1 MFGAMNRPREF
12 DDTREHLLDT
22 GEAVI
27 RGKGFA
33 AVGLAEL
40 LATAG
45 VPKGSFY
52 HYFRSKEGYGAE
64 LLERYFHNHE
74 RDMRVWLLDGPGT
87 AASRLIGYF
96 RQWAAR
102 HDAAGGQVG
111 CLAVKLSAEVC
122 DLSEAMRGVLV
133 QGMARTEAQLAEAIV
148 AGRQDGSLTVAA
160 DPDQL
165 ARSLHQL
172 WIGAE
177 LLARV
182 QRSAE
187 PLHQALRQTESW
199 LQTSG
204 G

>member
-1 MFGAMNRPREF
+1 MNRPREF

-33 AVGLAEL
+33 AVGLTEL
-40 LATAG
+40 LSTAG

-52 HYFRSKEGYGAE
+52 HYFRSKEGYGVD
-64 LLERYFHNHE
+64 LLTRYFQRHE
-74 RDMRVWLLDGPGT
+74 QDMQAWLLDGPGT
-87 AASRLIGYF
+87 AASRLNRYF
-96 RQWAAR
+96 SQWAAK
-102 HDAAGGQVG
+102 HDVSAGQVG

-122 DLSEAMRGVLV
+122 DLSEPMRSVLV
-133 QGMARTEAQLAEAIV
+133 QGMARTEAQLAEAIR
-148 AGRQDGSLTVAA
+148 AGQQDGSL
-160 DPDQL
+160 DPAQDALLL
-165 ARSLHQL
+165 AQALHQL

-187 PLHQALRQTESW
+187 PLQRALQQTAQW
-199 LQTSG
+199 LRVV
-204 G
+204 